1 MSPNSALSLFLHTLC
16 MVPAK
21 CPQEQCILDFTHSH
35 ILCHFS
41 VLATQIYIQGFTI
54 VSPPNFV
61 FLYPVHVKSIASSF
75 CVYGGGGPS
84 FPCQSPAA
92 SYIYKGPASTMLR
105 KLKTKMEYTFYWQFT
120 FTISLAVFKIVKTVC
135 SYQNGLFMCRIFNF
149 TYHSCFAMHT
159 VLNIACHS

>member
-1 MSPNSALSLFLHTLC
+1 MYGPSQMPTRTMYPGFYTFPHFMPFFSPCYTNIYSGFYYSFSSQFCVSLPCTCKKHCILFL
-16 MVPAK
+16 
-21 CPQEQCILDFTHSH
+21 CIW
-35 ILCHFS
+35 
-41 VLATQIYIQGFTI
+41 
-54 VSPPNFV
+54 
-61 FLYPVHVKSIASSF
+61 
-75 CVYGGGGPS
+75 GGGGPS